1 MVGGGWW
8 NDDYDDD
15 DDALTVYCVAPVIAF
30 PPIIMIIIII
40 STFRFAMVLLGTARY
55 VCPDGHPRVVEPA
68 DDLSANLY
76 IVRRVT
82 RRRRSRYYILILLI
96 YFRYRHCYVIDD
108 GEDRCVRFDSRKIV
122 LRFSHEPTYT
132 I

>member
-1 MVGGGWW
+1 MVGGGWG
-8 NDDYDDD
+8 NDDYDDDD
-15 DDALTVYCVAPVIAF
+15 DDALTVYIHCVAPVIAF
-30 PPIIMIIIII
+30 PSIIII

-82 RRRRSRYYILILLI
+82 RRRRSRYYIILILLI
-96 YFRYRHCYVIDD
+96 YFR
-108 GEDRCVRFDSRKIV
+108 
-122 LRFSHEPTYT
+122 
-132 I
+132 